1 MMTKKLFSIATLLL
15 VSVSAYAADVYPM
28 YFESLKQSGGDSA
41 AQQEYWEDLMKYKL
55 WGTTGITFNK
65 EVLHIADESG
75 YNGTASGNITFGNG
89 QHHLGGP
96 ILAGGSIGVGV
107 VNGDINNVGNSEK
120 NDTLAGGPL
129 RALGDFILPN
139 WAANNGPISGSFYEG
154 PYCVQGSAKTIG
166 SLQYDNTL
174 TNWSN
179 QISGGL
185 YSHKWV
191 ELSAAEAESAD
202 STSYTYERIWNAGD
216 YSETDSINDGGD
228 HYRKVPHYFAK
239 RALGAGT
246 YEQCP
251 SDVPFVDTHLEVPV
265 WPEPDSWKPGVSLDQ
280 YNKVGY
286 INIPP
291 ETPSDS
297 GTYDLYIDNLRM
309 CCTAETQLYVVMPPG
324 GRLTRIFV
332 RDGFNITND
341 AGKAKIQ
348 VVYAEDESKYNSESG
363 EWDLEGATYITNKA
377 YAGNLMF
384 YTKQDVSWASM
395 TDPSFQGTFMTTGT
409 FRIADHFTL
418 AGQLV
423 ASKLWFESKIVG
435 DFRYVP
441 FDPPILAIDP
451 ELLEKGAFPENDLD
465 VEIPISLDEK
475 TNTDVSFNYCFDLDK
490 STASVKD
497 FNKTDM
503 APFPVCELRDTTWTY
518 TFDEDGETKLDSTVQ
533 SVVVTKDSGYVVI
546 KSGKLSPSADM
557 KAYLNVYYDGVEEDD
572 EILNMV
578 IFNLTGAV
586 LEGNKREGSF
596 NLNIIDAV
604 DPPKTEPITLV
615 GAEDLFYTFS
625 KTDFPYTHK
634 RDLEMGGVVIAT
646 LPNKGALY
654 YFGQPIKSANTII
667 PADSI
672 DQLQYK
678 GAKDGYGVPYVTFQ
692 FQVIDEVKVRSAT
705 TLATIDLAPVN
716 DAPTITATEFTIDE
730 NSEVDAVVTGSFT
743 TKDVDDSI
751 FVYSLVDGDTAI
763 FKIDPATG
771 VVSVKKA
778 ELDFETK
785 STYELTVQ
793 VRDAAE
799 TTAGVGK
806 DSATVTITITLNDV
820 NEVPVLADASAD
832 VDENVPAGTEVT
844 TVVATDVDAEDAGKL
859 QYEFVDGN
867 TGDAFAIDK
876 TTGLVT
882 VKGKLNH
889 ETIPVYTIT
898 VKVTDSK
905 KNSTTAILTITVNDI
920 NEKPVIADKTPT
932 FEVDENAL
940 GGVEVG
946 SISVYDDDGDVLS
959 YSIEAVDADGADT
972 IFVIDAD
979 GKITVKADSTIDYEK
994 NQAYEIRVIVSDGKT
1009 PELKDTAIVTINV
1022 VDLNEAPTLEDAT
1035 FTPDENIAN
1044 GTPVGELVASD
1055 PDVLN
1060 PGFSQLSYTIVEKN
1074 VPFVMDSNVVKVSD
1088 SSKLNYETAPSYTLH
1103 VVVSDGP
1110 NADTAVVTIEL
1121 QDVNEQPKIV
1131 DDGKDHYDIKENSKT
1146 GTDIAKLL
1154 VKDEDGED
1162 VSNLKVSLTDNNGKG
1177 AEELFN
1183 IELKKD
1189 GSDWAIVVTL
1199 ADSAKLD
1206 YEKVEPSYNVTFSIE
1221 DKGGLQDTVI
1231 RTINVIDVNEKPEI
1245 ADANFTPEENA
1256 ANGSV
1261 VGTVVASDPDI
1272 KNPAFSTLTYTIIE
1286 SNSPFKMDGNV
1297 IKVADKSK
1305 LDYETNPT
1313 FVVHVRVT
1321 DGSLADTATVTISL
1335 KDMPEPPKFTD
1346 KTPTFAVDEN
1356 SPAKTLVGTVSATDV
1371 DDGETLIY
1379 SLVDPSDKFV
1389 VDPATGKITVKA
1401 DNTLDYETKATYP
1414 VSVIVTDKDGLKDTA
1429 KVTIKINDVNE
1440 SPVVAEQTFS
1450 IYEHKAVGSVV
1461 GTVAASDL
1469 DTAKAFT
1476 QHVFSSVGG
1485 DEDIF
1490 KIDANGQITSLK
1502 EFDYETEEKTY
1513 TLVVKVV
1520 DKADPA
1526 LFVTETMTINIKNV
1540 NENPVVATEKFNVD
1554 ENSKNGTVVGTIEAT
1569 DPDGD
1574 DLTYELVGSSAAF
1587 AVTPEGTVVV
1597 KDGSKLDFESKSS
1610 ETITVKVSDPNG
1622 GSATKEITVKIN
1634 DVNEAPVIEPQT
1646 VVVPETAPIGSKF
1659 GPVKATDPDVK
1670 PEYSTL
1676 TYTLVGES
1684 EVFDVLPNGTIVLK
1698 KEVDYETVPEYTIKV
1713 SVTDGTYSD
1722 TANVTIKIGNVNETS
1737 SVTITSID
1745 TENTRWPIKN
1755 DTAYINRNFADI
1767 SWKLVD
1773 KNGKPTYKDSSLTGL
1788 TDGCRV
1794 YVFSDKDKTLDN
1806 PGSDSLVVCVSTK
1819 VPEVAVSVVP
1829 HSELDPSGVTIVESG
1844 DDASTTYVNSS
1855 VNDVVVVTSD
1865 PVTGTSDTVRV
1876 EVKLDSVKVPA
1887 QTIAAVQDVKN
1898 NFVPAVPKEVVKS
1911 PENGMIAVTYQ
1922 QKVNGKTVTVKYYE
1936 TMDGKPVVSESGE
1949 KVVYVNYETIV
1960 DGNKVTI
1967 AYVAD
1972 AVTGKPVPQTS
1983 ATTGPA
1989 AGSGSNAGSSATNP
2003 SMLEEIDFTITY
2015 EYTDPAGN
2023 TVKISYPANEK
2034 GEIVKDA
2041 SGDRAYEVS
2050 YTYTNMYGNTAT
2062 SSTKITLD
2070 TVLPVV
2076 KILSPEN
2083 YASLSS
2089 VSTEVVWTVDG
2100 VIQDTLNLQSL
2111 ENGWNFIVRTY
2122 IDKAGNQASD
2132 TVRVNVKKP
2141 KNVVVEL
2148 ATPVTTMDQK
2158 QVAAV
2163 QDYYAAN
2170 PSAVGSRYAVSI
2182 LNPKTGSATEVLN
2195 GTTSSSKP
2203 NTSGYEREDA
2213 KTFVGPTLEINLKM
2227 PSVNSMGGLA
2237 TVDDIILS
2245 DGRISLDSA
2254 NAGWKSQKIIT
2265 VDEYIDEHCSEEF
2278 KMNVDRT
2285 NLKGHPLYKVH
2296 YSMKVWIYTST
2307 ASFVDQFSFNM
2318 DLNNDVQVDD
2328 AGMLTMYFSLNPGED
2343 AALKTSD
2350 GRLFGTG
2357 AYLFKTEIKST
2368 AVLQCDL
2375 PGIIYN
2381 TPGTK
2386 RGNKLVDSD
2395 ESLTPFGYKRPNA
2408 KK

>member
-28 YFESLKQSGGDSA
+28 YFESLKQAGGDSA

-89 QHHLGGP
+89 RHHLGGP
-96 ILAGGSIGVGV
+96 ILAGGSIGIGIS
-107 VNGDINNVGNSEK
+107 NGNINTPGNMVA

-129 RALGDFILPN
+129 RALGDFVMPD
-139 WAANNGPISGSFYEG
+139 WAANEGPIQNSFYEG
-154 PYCVQGSAKTIG
+154 PYCIQGAVKTNSAF
-166 SLQYDNTL
+166 QYDKSL
-174 TNWSN
+174 VNWPN

-216 YSETDSINDGGD
+216 YSETDSINEGGD
-228 HYRKVPHYFAK
+228 HYRKVAHYFAK
-239 RALGAGT
+239 SALGVGT

-297 GTYDLYIDNLRM
+297 GTYDLYIDNLKM

-692 FQVIDEVKVRSAT
+692 FQVMDEVKVRSAT

-859 QYEFVDGN
+859 QYEFVGGN

-1022 VDLNEAPTLEDAT
+1022 
-1035 FTPDENIAN
+1035 
-1044 GTPVGELVASD
+1044 G
-1055 PDVLN
+1055 
-1060 PGFSQLSYTIVEKN
+1060 
-1074 VPFVMDSNVVKVSD
+1074 
-1088 SSKLNYETAPSYTLH
+1088 
-1103 VVVSDGP
+1103 
-1110 NADTAVVTIEL
+1110 
-1121 QDVNEQPKIV
+1121 
-1131 DDGKDHYDIKENSKT
+1131 
-1146 GTDIAKLL
+1146 
-1154 VKDEDGED
+1154 
-1162 VSNLKVSLTDNNGKG
+1162 
-1177 AEELFN
+1177 
-1183 IELKKD
+1183 
-1189 GSDWAIVVTL
+1189 
-1199 ADSAKLD
+1199 
-1206 YEKVEPSYNVTFSIE
+1206 
-1221 DKGGLQDTVI
+1221 
-1231 RTINVIDVNEKPEI
+1231 DVNEKPEI

-1261 VGTVVASDPDI
+1261 VGAVVASDPDI
-1272 KNPAFSTLTYTIIE
+1272 KNPKFSTLTYTIIE

-1401 DNTLDYETKATYP
+1401 DNTLDYETKATYS

-1440 SPVVAEQTFS
+1440 NPVVAEQTFNL
-1450 IYEHKAVGSVV
+1450 YEHKAVGSVV

-1485 DEDIF
+1485 DEDMF

-1513 TLVVKVV
+1513 TLVVKVA
-1520 DKADPA
+1520 DKADPT

-1540 NENPVVATEKFNVD
+1540 NENPVVATEELKVD

-1587 AVTPEGTVVV
+1587 TVTPEGSVVV

-1634 DVNEAPVIEPQT
+1634 DVNEAPVIDPQT
-1646 VVVPETAPIGSKF
+1646 IVVPENAKPNT
-1659 GPVKATDPDVK
+1659 PVGQVFATDPDKK

-1676 TYTLVGES
+1676 TYELVGKS
-1684 EVFDVLPNGTIVLK
+1684 DVFDVTPEGRVILK
-1698 KEVDYETVPEYTIKV
+1698 DTLDYETIPVYTIKV

-1722 TANVTIKIGNVNETS
+1722 TATVTIQVSNVKES
-1737 SVTITSID
+1737 SNITITSID
-1745 TENTRWPIKN
+1745 SDDTRWPIKN
-1755 DTAYINRNFADI
+1755 DTAYINRDFADI
-1767 SWKLVD
+1767 SYKLKD
-1773 KNGKPTYKDSSLTGL
+1773 KNGNVSYKDSSLTNL
-1788 TDGCRV
+1788 SDGCKA
-1794 YVFSDKDKTLDN
+1794 YVFTDKDNTLDN
-1806 PGSDSLVVCVSTK
+1806 PGKDTLIVCVSTK
-1819 VPEVAVSVVP
+1819 IPEVAVSVIP
-1829 HSELDPSGVTIVESG
+1829 HTDGDPSGVTITEPGEDQDV
-1844 DDASTTYVNSS
+1844 TYVNTSK
-1855 VNDVVVVTSD
+1855 NDVIVVTKD
-1865 PVTGTSDTVRV
+1865 PVTGKKDSVKVT
-1876 EVKLDSVKVPA
+1876 VKLDSVKVPS
-1887 QTIAAVQDVKN
+1887 QTISAVEDVKK
-1898 NFVPAVPKEVVKS
+1898 NFVPNAKPDSVTRT
-1911 PENGMIAVTYQ
+1911 PEKGQIAVSYT
-1922 QKVNGKTVTVKYYE
+1922 QKVNGKTVVVTRYE
-1936 TMDGKPVVSESGE
+1936 TEDGKPVLDKDGNE
-1949 KVVYVNYETIV
+1949 VVYVKYNTVV
-1960 DGNKVTI
+1960 DGKNVTI
-1967 AYVAD
+1967 SYVAD
-1972 AVTGKPVPQTS
+1972 AETGAPIKQYSTS
-1983 ATTGPA
+1983 GSSNG
-1989 AGSGSNAGSSATNP
+1989 AGSGNSGSSASSDNE
-2003 SMLEEIDFTITY
+2003 EEIAYTISY
-2015 EYTDPAGN
+2015 EYKDAAGN
-2023 TVKISYPANEK
+2023 IVNISYAADEK
-2034 GEIVKDA
+2034 GKIVKNEE
-2041 SGDRAYEVS
+2041 GDLAYEVS
-2050 YTYTNMYGNTAT
+2050 YTYTNIYGNSAT

-2070 TVLPVV
+2070 TKLPVV
-2076 KILSPEN
+2076 KILSPEH
-2083 YASLSS
+2083 LSKLSAVS
-2089 VSTEVVWTVDG
+2089 VSVVWTVDG
-2100 VIQDTLNLQSL
+2100 VVQDTLNLQSL
-2111 ENGWNFIVRTY
+2111 ENGNNYIIRTY
-2122 IDKAGNQASD
+2122 RDKAGNEASD
-2132 TVRVNVKKP
+2132 TVIVGVKKP

-2148 ATPVTTMDQK
+2148 ATPVTKMDEK
-2158 QVAAV
+2158 LVAAV
-2163 QDYYAAN
+2163 EEYYAEN
-2170 PSAVGSRYAVSI
+2170 PSAKGSLYAVSV
-2182 LNPKTGSATEVLN
+2182 LNPKTHKAVEILN
-2195 GTTSSSKP
+2195 GTGSSSKP
-2203 NTSGYEREDA
+2203 NKSGYEKDA
-2213 KTFVGPTLEINLKM
+2213 DKNIGPTLEIDLKM
-2227 PSVNSMGGLA
+2227 PSVNEVGGLA
-2237 TVDDIILS
+2237 TIDDIILS
-2245 DGRISLDSA
+2245 NGKISLDSA
-2254 NAGWKSQKIIT
+2254 NAGWKSKKLVT
-2265 VDEYIDEHCSEEF
+2265 VDEYLDEHCSEDF
-2278 KMNVDRT
+2278 KQKVDRN
-2285 NLKGHPLYKVH
+2285 NLKGTPLYKVKYKMH
-2296 YSMKVWIYTST
+2296 VWVYSNLG
-2307 ASFVDQFSFNM
+2307 AFLDEFSFSL

-2328 AGMLTMYFSLNPGED
+2328 AGMLTMFFNLNPGEEG
-2343 AALKTSD
+2343 ALKDSK
-2350 GRLFGTG
+2350 GRLYGTG

-2375 PGIIYN
+2375 PGIIYD

-2386 RGNKLVDSD
+2386 RGNKLVDTD
-2395 ESLTPFGYKRPNA
+2395 ESLTPFGYKHPNI
-2408 KK
+2408 KH